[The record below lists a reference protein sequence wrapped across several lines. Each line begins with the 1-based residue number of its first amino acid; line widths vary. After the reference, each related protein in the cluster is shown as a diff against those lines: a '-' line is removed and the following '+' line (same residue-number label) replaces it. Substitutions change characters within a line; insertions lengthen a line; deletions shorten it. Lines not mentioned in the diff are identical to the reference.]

1 MNKIEKSFINDFENE
16 FSTSI
21 NSELKNKTILLA
33 VSGGADSMAML
44 KCCIELITKYHWKL
58 FVVTINHRIRSE
70 KQSRGD
76 AEFVN
81 EFCKKNNIECKI
93 VDAEYGEIQ
102 KISTIRNKGIEE
114 AARFFRYNQFE
125 KIANIIK
132 ADSIF
137 LAHNQNDQLETIFQR
152 FIQGTYG
159 SGSCGIP
166 VKRDLFFRPLLT
178 ISRERILE
186 YLKIYKIKYRIDKTN
201 NDNQYYRNKIRNK
214 IFPCFNKL
222 FTGWQTSVIHGIE
235 KRKLDEDYFEQ
246 IVNQYKWS
254 YSENTYSIDKNT
266 FEPLQLSI
274 KIRLVYKVLSQLE
287 ADERFP
293 YDFILQFCNGNNV
306 SAFGLQMKYKNDKV
320 IINKVKKCSTEQ
332 VFFAIIE
339 EVGIYYFN
347 ENKCIFSNKFEQGMK
362 ETTIPCSIE
371 YIDSRFVIKPIPSKT
386 MNKAYYLFEKED
398 N

>member
-1 MNKIEKSFINDFENE
+1 MNKSEKSFINDFENE
-16 FSTSI
+16 FSLSI
-21 NSELKNKTILLA
+21 NDELRNKTILLA

-44 KCCIELITKYHWKL
+44 KCCIELIPRYHWQL

-76 AEFVN
+76 ADFVN

-93 VDAEYGEIQ
+93 VDAEYGQIK
-102 KISTIRNKGIEE
+102 KISIIRNKGIEE

-125 KIANIIK
+125 EVAKKIK
-132 ADSIF
+132 ANAIF

-166 VKRDLFFRPLLT
+166 VKRALFFRPLLT
-178 ISRERILE
+178 ISRERILK
-186 YLKIYKIKYRIDKTN
+186 YLKIYKMKFRTDKTN
-201 NDNQYYRNKIRNK
+201 NDNKYYRNKIRNK
-214 IFPCFNKL
+214 IFPYLSKF

-246 IVNQYKWS
+246 IINQYKWDF
-254 YSENTYSIDKNT
+254 EDDKYFMEKYT
-266 FEPLQLSI
+266 FDSLQLNI
-274 KIRLVYKVLSQLE
+274 KIRLVYKVLAQLE
-287 ADERFP
+287 ADDRFP
-293 YDFILQFCNGNNV
+293 YDFIMQFCKGNNV
-306 SAFGLQMKYKNDKV
+306 SALGLQMCYKNDKV

-339 EVGIYYFN
+339 EVGIYTFN
-347 ENKCIFSNKFEQGMK
+347 KGKIVISTKLEKGMK
-362 ETTIPCSIE
+362 EISIPCSIE
-371 YIDSRFVIKPIPSKT
+371 YIDSRFVINSIPSKK
-386 MNKAYYLFEKED
+386 MKKAYYLFEKED
-398 N
+398 F